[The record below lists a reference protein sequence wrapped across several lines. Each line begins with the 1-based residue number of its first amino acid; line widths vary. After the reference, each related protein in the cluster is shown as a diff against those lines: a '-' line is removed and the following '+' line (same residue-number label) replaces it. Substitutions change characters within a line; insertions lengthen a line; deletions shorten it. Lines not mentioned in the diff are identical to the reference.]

1 MGIRTGLP
9 EITAGFAVATLP
21 AVPLFTEALLS
32 AAVLAAGAWAGA
44 AGVAGLFVATGIVA
58 EAGRFVVEGAAVT
71 G

>member
-1 MGIRTGLP
+1 MGIRTGFP
-9 EITAGFAVATLP
+9 ETTAGVAVATLP

-44 AGVAGLFVATGIVA
+44 AGVAGLFVATGTVA

>member
-9 EITAGFAVATLP
+9 ETTAGFA
-21 AVPLFTEALLS
+21 
-32 AAVLAAGAWAGA
+32 
-44 AGVAGLFVATGIVA
+44 VAGLFVATGTVA